1 MKPTEKDVKVDRF
14 PNKFAHKGIENM
26 RKRYERFFKNM
37 LDIHCKIRNSMVSKN
52 KVLDYE
58 LVTAKGTEFK
68 TVSVFEVKNG
78 KIVSVTF
85 M

>member
-1 MKPTEKDVKVDRF
+1 MPDV
-14 PNKFAHKGIENM
+14 
-26 RKRYERFFKNM
+26 
-37 LDIHCKIRNSMVSKN
+37 HCKIRNSMVSKN

-58 LVTAKGTEFK
+58 LVTANGTEFK
-68 TVSVFEVKNG
+68 AVSIFEVKNG